1 MNKVSSPNKRELLA
15 ASRDSTEWQQWRL
28 QGGGYLNVSSLGDQL
43 SLTYNGH
50 GLTPAESDFVC
61 RLIDKAKGLGL

>member
-1 MNKVSSPNKRELLA
+1 MNKVSSPITHELMV

-28 QGGGYLNVSSLGDQL
+28 QGGGYLNVSSLSDQV

-61 RLIDKAKGLGL
+61 LLIDKAKGLGR